1 MSTAKAWPRTFAVVA
16 LGNPRAVAVDRAGDL
31 YVGDVDAGTVQKI
44 TPAGVVTTFAGR
56 AGAAGATN
64 GTGGAARFSE
74 PRGIAV
80 DAAGN
85 VYVADTGNQA
95 IRQITPDGI
104 VTTVAG
110 AKP

>member
-1 MSTAKAWPRTFAVVA
+1 MVPTIAQDVPASVVA
-16 LGNPRAVAVDRAGDL
+16 SAPKGEVLSSF
-31 YVGDVDAGTVQKI
+31 K
-44 TPAGVVTTFAGR
+44 TF
-56 AGAAGATN
+56 N

-80 DAAGN
+80 DTAGN
-85 VYVADTGNQA
+85 IYVADSGNQA
-95 IRQITPDGI
+95 IRQITPDGV